1 MITRCESCGKE
12 LRSGS
17 KFCDGCGFAVDQAVT
32 PDEPEVYPA
41 PKKQRIAY
49 VAFVVVVALVVV
61 FVYFKNNGGS
71 AVISDCT
78 SLASNVVKSSSSSK
92 SLTTVLDITN
102 PVSFPM
108 PAKQAEAGWTT
119 NFSCQGQATLSNGT
133 NTLLDYQDVSD
144 PNGKE
149 FIKWQPD
156 ILNK

>member
-1 MITRCESCGKE
+1 MSFCSSCGKE

-32 PDEPEVYPA
+32 PDEPEVYSA

-49 VAFVVVVALVVV
+49 VALVVVVALVAV
-61 FVYFKNNGGS
+61 FVYFKNNGGN
-71 AVISDCT
+71 ADISDCT
-78 SLASNVVKSSSSSK
+78 SLASSVIKTSESGK
-92 SLTTVLDITN
+92 SLITVLDITN
-102 PVSFPM
+102 AVSFPI
-108 PAKQAEAGWTT
+108 PASQAETGWTT

-133 NTLLDYQDVSD
+133 NTLLDFQDVSD

-149 FIKWQPD
+149 FVKWQPD